1 MAPSNLRAFARAG
14 VVVVTIVFLVI
25 PAAADDFSVC
35 ARESGD
41 VAIAACNRAIQS
53 RKYSGRKLAELY
65 RFRGWEYYS
74 TKHDTDRGIADI
86 DQAIRV
92 DPNFADA
99 FNSRC
104 NARAIEGQLHAA
116 LGDCNNALRLAPD
129 TAAYLDT
136 RGITE
141 LKLGAWDNA
150 IRDYTAALKRNPK
163 IAASLYGRGLAK
175 RKKADSAGGN
185 ADIAAAKA
193 IQANIAEE
201 MATVYGVK

>member
-1 MAPSNLRAFARAG
+1 MGRFNVRALAC
-14 VVVVTIVFLVI
+14 L
-25 PAAADDFSVC
+25 AAALLAFSARQAAVDDFQVC
-35 ARESGD
+35 AEESGD
-41 VAIAACNRAIQS
+41 VAIVACNRAIQS
-53 RKYSGRKLAELY
+53 GKYSGRKLAELY

-74 TKHDTDRGIADI
+74 TKHDRDRGIADI

-92 DPNFADA
+92 DPKFADA

-136 RGITE
+136 RGVTE
-141 LKLGAWDNA
+141 LKLGAWDDA

-175 RKKADSAGGN
+175 RNKGDNAGGN